1 MGKKTNFK
9 IGLFFLCFVLIA
21 ANFHKFYVSV
31 TEVNYVQAK
40 KEIQIT
46 SRFFID
52 DLNNSLEKKYKTKFY
67 LGSAKESEEQVT
79 LLKKYLADNFTIRV
93 NTKPKEMTFLT
104 KEVED
109 DVLICY
115 FKIKDV
121 SNVNSLELK
130 NTLFFDFISEQQHI
144 THTHVG
150 SIKRSILLTTD
161 NPIELLKY

>member
-1 MGKKTNFK
+1 MEDNYFDKNPQKTTF
-9 IGLFFLCFVLIA
+9 
-21 ANFHKFYVSV
+21 FYV
-31 TEVNYVQAK
+31 A
-40 KEIQIT
+40 I
-46 SRFFID
+46 FFMVA
-52 DLNNSLEKKYKTKFY
+52 LSFLLEKKYKTKFY
-67 LGSAKESEEQVT
+67 LESAKESEEQVT

-144 THTHVG
+144 THTQIG
-150 SIKRSILLTTD
+150 SVKRSILLTSG
-161 NPIELLKY
+161 NPEELLKY